1 MQELSVDVMDVT
13 ALAEAEVYFVIVPA
27 IEILAFGCDV
37 AVVVDN
43 LVLEVAVKIL
53 SDELRV
59 RHFFV
64 YADDA
69 AVFCADAFFEQC
81 AKDSVCFH
89 FVCEFKSK
97 TCEVAPVIY
106 TANER
111 WARSGC
117 KGGCPPKFLRSLI
130 IFVETL
136 SGFAELGSP
145 NVASLTFA
153 VEMRWT

>member
-59 RHFFV
+59 RQFFV

-81 AKDSVCFH
+81 AKDCDSFH

-97 TCEVAPVIY
+97 TCGVAPVIY
-106 TANER
+106 TAY
-111 WARSGC
+111 
-117 KGGCPPKFLRSLI
+117 
-130 IFVETL
+130 
-136 SGFAELGSP
+136 
-145 NVASLTFA
+145 
-153 VEMRWT
+153 